1 MYQTTANT
9 IMIFVIVCCVLILVL
24 VLFIAFII
32 YKYQQRQNHYFQNME
47 ELKIIY
53 DHAIL
58 ESRIEMQEQTFQNIS
73 REIHDNIG
81 QKLAL
86 AQMQLNTITYN
97 TVEKTSDQ
105 ISSVTAIISKI
116 FDDLRDISRSLSS
129 EIISQNGLIA
139 AIEFELLQ
147 INKTANYDFQFN
159 VNGDTSFLK
168 DETELVLLR
177 VIQEALHNVIKHAEA
192 SKINIT
198 LDYSKEVL
206 KLLVSDN
213 GKGFDCNGINLV
225 GMGIKNIKKR
235 IKLLKGDCVL
245 ESNYLTGTQF
255 TILIPI
261 SL

>member
-9 IMIFVIVCCVLILVL
+9 IMIFVIVCCVLVLVL

-32 YKYQQRQNHYFQNME
+32 YKYQQRQNHHFQNME

-53 DHAIL
+53 DHANL

-97 TVEKTSDQ
+97 SVEKTSDQ
-105 ISSVTAIISKI
+105 VSSVTAIISKI

-139 AIEFELLQ
+139 AIEFEILQ
-147 INKTANYDFQFN
+147 INKTASYDFQFN
-159 VNGDTSFLK
+159 VNGDTFFLK

-198 LDYSKEVL
+198 LDYSKEAL
-206 KLLVSDN
+206 KLSVSDN
-213 GKGFDCNGINLV
+213 GKGFDCNGINLI
-225 GMGIKNIKKR
+225 GTGIRNIKKR
-235 IKLLKGDCVL
+235 IELLKGSCIVK
-245 ESNYLTGTQF
+245 SNSLTGTQ
-255 TILIPI
+255 IIIEIPI